1 MSGLLERLA
10 AETPWRQ
17 RTIRSD
23 ALGKL
28 ITRHMSEID
37 TAREQGYSWTQI
49 GRQAKAMWTESGEWS
64 ERWSLSAIEDRY
76 RRMKKENKEA

>member
-10 AETPWRQ
+10 TETPWRQ

-28 ITRHMSEID
+28 IVRHMKEID
-37 TAREQGYSWTQI
+37 TARAQGYSWTQI
-49 GRQAKAMWTESGEWS
+49 ERHARGMWTESGEWES
-64 ERWSLSAIEDRY
+64 RWSLGAIEERY
-76 RRMKKENKEA
+76 RKIKKDTVEG